1 MKVKVEIETTDIFK
15 FTNSYKEDSQI
26 VEELL
31 DSLEDDSL
39 IRAIIDR
46 GLYKE
51 LFDSLSTNEQEFI
64 IDNYANDYGYFKSED

>member
-15 FTNSYKEDSQI
+15 FTNSYEEDSKI

-31 DSLEDDSL
+31 DSLKDDSL
-39 IRAIIDR
+39 IQAIIDR

-51 LFDSLSTNEQEFI
+51 VFDSLSTNEQESI
-64 IDNYANDYGYFKSED
+64 IDNYANDYGYYKSED

>member
-15 FTNSYKEDSQI
+15 FTSSYKEDSKI

-31 DSLEDDSL
+31 GSLEDDSL
-39 IRAIIDR
+39 VQAIIDR

-51 LFDSLSTNEQEFI
+51 LFDSLSANEQESI

>member
-1 MKVKVEIETTDIFK
+1 MKVKIEIETTDIFR
-15 FTNSYKEDSQI
+15 FTESYKEDSKI

-31 DSLEDDSL
+31 GSLEDDSL
-39 IRAIIDR
+39 IMAVIDR

-51 LFDSLSTNEQEFI
+51 LFDSLSTNEQESI

>member
-1 MKVKVEIETTDIFK
+1 MKVKIEIETTDIFK

-39 IRAIIDR
+39 IRVIIDR

-51 LFDSLSTNEQEFI
+51 LFDSLSTNEQESI

>member
-1 MKVKVEIETTDIFK
+1 MKVKIEIETTDIFR
-15 FTNSYKEDSQI
+15 FTNSYKEDSKI

-39 IRAIIDR
+39 IQAIIDR

-51 LFDSLSTNEQEFI
+51 LFDSLSTNEQESI
-64 IDNYANDYGYFKSED
+64 IDNYAKDYGYFKSED

>member
-31 DSLEDDSL
+31 SSLEDDSL
-39 IRAIIDR
+39 IMAIIDR

-51 LFDSLSTNEQEFI
+51 LFDRLSTNEQESI